1 MSRPKLEVADIFRD
15 YGAAWRAANAGH
27 VSLDQLK
34 VMTAIERC
42 RTAALGGHV
51 ERCEKCSHTT
61 IAYNSCRNRHCPK
74 CQGAA
79 AREWLAEREAELLPV
94 PYFHV
99 VFTLPA
105 RIADIAYQN
114 KAVIYDLLFKASSET
129 MLTIAADP
137 KHLGARIGILSVLHT
152 WGSALTHHPHVH
164 MIVPGGGFSLDGK
177 SWISCRPLFL
187 LSVDVLSA
195 LFRGLFLDKLRA
207 AYQAGALQ
215 FFGKHTR
222 LIDARAFA
230 AYLAPLWNTKWVVYC
245 KRPFGGPQEV
255 LRYLA
260 RYTHR
265 VAISN
270 RRLIACNE
278 KGVTFKWK
286 DYRLEGPD
294 RYKVMTLATHEFIRR
309 FLMHVLPASFHRI
322 RYYGLLASGKRAEN
336 VARARE
342 LLMPPIIAVDAIKAN
357 SANAADSPNAAEP
370 QTTNLC
376 PCCGGRMIIIERF
389 ERGATPHYRA
399 SPPTPAIRIDTS

>member
-1 MSRPKLEVADIFRD
+1 MPRPALEVADIFRD
-15 YGAAWRAANAGH
+15 HGAAWRAANAGH

-51 ERCEKCSHTT
+51 ERCETCAHTV

-79 AREWLAEREAELLPV
+79 AQQWLAQREAELLPLR
-94 PYFHV
+94 YFHV

-129 MLTIAADP
+129 LLTIAADP
-137 KHLGARIGILSVLHT
+137 KHLGARIGILSVLHS
-152 WGSALTHHPHVH
+152 WGSAMNHHPHVH
-164 MIVPGGGFSLDGK
+164 MIVPGGGLSLDGQR
-177 SWISCRPLFL
+177 WLSCRPLFL
-187 LSVDVLSA
+187 LSVEVLSA

-222 LIDARAFA
+222 LIDPRAFA

-245 KRPFGGPQEV
+245 KRPFGGPKQV

-270 RRLIACNE
+270 RRLIACDEN
-278 KGVTFKWK
+278 GVTFKWK
-286 DYRLEGPD
+286 DYRIEGPD

-309 FLMHVLPASFHRI
+309 FLIHVLPAGFHRI
-322 RYYGLLASGKRAEN
+322 RYYGLLATGKRAEN
-336 VARARE
+336 LARARE
-342 LLMPPIIAVDAIKAN
+342 LLMPPIIPVDAIKAIN
-357 SANAADSPNAAEP
+357 PHPAEP
-370 QTTNLC
+370 EKPTHSC

-389 ERGATPHYRA
+389 QRGTTPHYRP

>member
-1 MSRPKLEVADIFRD
+1 VPRPALEVADIFRD
-15 YGAAWRAANAGH
+15 HGAAWRAANVGH

-51 ERCEKCSHTT
+51 ERCEKCSHTV

-79 AREWLAEREAELLPV
+79 AQEWLAEREAELLPV
-94 PYFHV
+94 PYYHV
-99 VFTLPA
+99 VFSVPA

-114 KAVIYDLLFKASSET
+114 KSIIYDLLFKASSET

-137 KHLGARIGILSVLHT
+137 KHLGARIGFLSVLHS
-152 WGSALTHHPHVH
+152 WGSPMTHHPHVH
-164 MIVPGGGFSLDGK
+164 MIVPGGGFSLDGRR
-177 SWISCRPLFL
+177 WVACRPRFFL
-187 LSVDVLSA
+187 AVRVLSE
-195 LFRGLFLDKLRA
+195 LFRGLFLHKLRA
-207 AYQAGALQ
+207 AYQAGELQ
-215 FFGKHTR
+215 FFGKHAQ
-222 LIDARAFA
+222 LVDPQAFA
-230 AYLAPLWNTKWVVYC
+230 AYLRPLYDKKWVLYC
-245 KRPFGGPQEV
+245 KRPFGGPKEV

-270 RRLIACNE
+270 RRLIACDD

-286 DYRLEGPD
+286 DYRLEGPE
-294 RYKVMTLATHEFIRR
+294 RYKIMTLPPHEFIRR
-309 FLMHVLPASFHRI
+309 FLMHVLPAGFHRI
-322 RYYGLLASGKRAEN
+322 RYYGLLASGRRTEN
-336 VARARE
+336 IARARE
-342 LLMPPIIAVDAIKAN
+342 LLAPPIIPVDAIKAIG
-357 SANAADSPNAAEP
+357 ANAGDSPNAAEP

-399 SPPTPAIRIDTS
+399 SPPPTIRIDTS